1 MVYLSKL
8 KCNFTILNIGMFM
21 GNKDKNR
28 PTSSGQTKPEKSI
41 VTNNNTNKTRS
52 KDIRKPKNNQTSKNK
67 K

>member
-1 MVYLSKL
+1 
-8 KCNFTILNIGMFM
+8 M